1 MCREQC
7 SLHKINV
14 VLLLP
19 ETADLLSGQTDQ
31 TTGSGEFFISDFP
44 DVMLEFF
51 YLFSTLHLS
60 FNSQML

>member
-1 MCREQC
+1 MCREQF

>member
-1 MCREQC
+1 MCREQF

-19 ETADLLSGQTDQ
+19 ETAELLSGQTDQ

>member
-1 MCREQC
+1 MCREQF

-19 ETADLLSGQTDQ
+19 ETAELLSGQTDQ
-31 TTGSGEFFISDFP
+31 TTGSGEFFLSDFP

-51 YLFSTLHLS
+51 LFIFYTA
-60 FNSQML
+60 FIF